1 MARILLPTPLRPF
14 AGGAAS
20 VDVAAVTVAGAL
32 DELVARHP
40 QLRKHLYD
48 DAGKV
53 RSFVNVYKNDED
65 VRYLEKE
72 GTRLAEADSLSI
84 VPSIAGGAEE
94 LSNEEIRRYSRHL
107 IMPEV
112 GIEGQRK
119 LKAARVL
126 AIGAGGLGS
135 PLSLYLAAA
144 GIGKLGIVDFDVVDL
159 TNLQR
164 QVLHSTDAVGKPKLD
179 SARARL
185 EALNPEV

>member
-14 AGGAAS
+14 AGGAPS
-20 VDVAAVTVAGAL
+20 VDVAAVTVATAL
-32 DELVARHP
+32 DELVSRHP
-40 QLRKHLYD
+40 QLHKHLYD

-53 RSFVNVYKNDED
+53 RSFVNLYKNDED

-72 GTRLAEADSLSI
+72 GTRLGEGDSLSI

-112 GIEGQRK
+112 GLEGQRK

-135 PLSLYLAAA
+135 PLTVYLAAA
-144 GIGKLGIVDFDVVDL
+144 GIGTSGSGGNNVVD
-159 TNLQR
+159 
-164 QVLHSTDAVGKPKLD
+164 D
-179 SARARL
+179 SKSPPPILYRS
-185 EALNPEV
+185 